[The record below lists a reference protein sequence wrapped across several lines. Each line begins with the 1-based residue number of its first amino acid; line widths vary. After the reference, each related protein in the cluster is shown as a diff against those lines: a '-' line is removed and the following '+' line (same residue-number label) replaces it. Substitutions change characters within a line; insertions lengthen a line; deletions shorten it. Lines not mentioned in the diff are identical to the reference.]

1 MQEVVTN
8 DDGGLDAD
16 NSLRAV
22 SNIFSYQG
30 ALEKCNETIRLYNK
44 ATNNFTNKP

>member
-1 MQEVVTN
+1 MQEVVT
-8 DDGGLDAD
+8 DDNGGLDLE

-22 SNIFSYQG
+22 SNIFEYQG

-44 ATNNFTNKP
+44 TIAK

>member
-1 MQEVVTN
+1 MQEVVT
-8 DDGGLDAD
+8 DVDGELDAE

-22 SNIFSYQG
+22 SNIFEYQG

-44 ATNNFTNKP
+44 SIVPK